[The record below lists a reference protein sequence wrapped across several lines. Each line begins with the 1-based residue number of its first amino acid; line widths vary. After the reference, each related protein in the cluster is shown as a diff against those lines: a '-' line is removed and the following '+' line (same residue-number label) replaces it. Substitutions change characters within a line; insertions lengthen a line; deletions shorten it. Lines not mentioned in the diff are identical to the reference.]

1 MNEFLTIA
9 FDRVAT
15 LGREIAYPNI
25 AFTPT
30 GDEYYRVGLMP
41 LSTSGVGV
49 STTDKTFGV
58 LRIDVFVRD
67 GAGIYSAHTLAEQAA
82 ALFPRNERI
91 AVTGATVSIGVS
103 HIGTG
108 AKTNDGWFYVPVSIP
123 ISILK

>member
-15 LGREIAYPNI
+15 LGKEIAYPNI

-30 GDEYYRVGLMP
+30 GDEYYRVGIMP
-41 LSTSGVGV
+41 LSSNGIGV
-49 STTDKTFGV
+49 STTDKTFGS
-58 LRIDVFVRD
+58 LRLDTFVRD
-67 GAGIYSAHTLAEQAA
+67 GSGIYPAHTLAEQAV

-108 AKTNDGWFYVPVSIP
+108 AKTDDGWFYVPVSVS